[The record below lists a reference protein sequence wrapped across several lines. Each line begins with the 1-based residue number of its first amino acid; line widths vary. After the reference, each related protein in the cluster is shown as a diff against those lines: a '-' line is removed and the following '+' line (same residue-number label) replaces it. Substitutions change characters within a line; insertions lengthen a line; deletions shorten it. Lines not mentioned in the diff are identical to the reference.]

1 VLRPLEEI
9 RYFSCTFPGADAPP
23 PPAPAVRKL
32 RTPDKQDSPGKGPS
46 NSPTKATWA
55 HRKAGA
61 SPTASPIS
69 NPPKPAAKAP
79 QLASSSDD
87 SLGPSGY
94 ASQPRNTDERNRSTQ
109 QSGSASPGISRGDR
123 SVHSSPA
130 IAQAPKSSSPSQLLN
145 TRERLALKGVLLGP
159 TDWTAPRDKA
169 SGRAGAETRSRKALF
184 GTETRAEDLL
194 EYAHNLAAGPSP
206 GGPKKH
212 SSEKP
217 VISLMNG
224 EEASTN
230 VKRAAIM
237 DSQSAIFS
245 SPAKPHDWK
254 AQQPLAQENT
264 AAAAAQSKSRPAAKA
279 EAPAN
284 GQDVP
289 AVTPPMVLRPQ
300 LEKPQ
305 AASQQK
311 VEKAPT
317 SQVLRPPPSSHV
329 SGARQP
335 PLEAP
340 IPRRPVSAR
349 TTVSGASSAASE
361 SVQADNPFRIGLS
374 SSQSSVQRSPG
385 GVGMTVDQP
394 QHHRG
399 GSGGQ
404 VSKPAS
410 DFVNFGTP
418 ASRRTTSHE
427 VACVDPMFA
436 EQK

>member
-1 VLRPLEEI
+1 V
-9 RYFSCTFPGADAPP
+9 
-23 PPAPAVRKL
+23 
-32 RTPDKQDSPGKGPS
+32 
-46 NSPTKATWA
+46 
-55 HRKAGA
+55 
-61 SPTASPIS
+61 
-69 NPPKPAAKAP
+69 
-79 QLASSSDD
+79 ASSSDD

-94 ASQPRNTDERNRSTQ
+94 ASQPRNTDERTRLTQ
-109 QSGSASPGISRGDR
+109 HSGSDSPGISRGDR
-123 SVHSSPA
+123 SEHSSPA
-130 IAQAPKSSSPSQLLN
+130 SAQAPKSSSPSQLLN

-159 TDWTAPRDKA
+159 ADWTAPRDNA
-169 SGRAGAETRSRKALF
+169 SGRAGAQTRSRKALF

-194 EYAHNLAAGPSP
+194 EHARNLAAGPSP
-206 GGPKKH
+206 GGPIKH

-217 VISLMNG
+217 VITSANG

-245 SPAKPHDWK
+245 SPAKPHGWK
-254 AQQPLAQENT
+254 SQQTLAQENT
-264 AAAAAQSKSRPAAKA
+264 AAAAQSKSRPAAKA
-279 EAPAN
+279 EEPAVA
-284 GQDVP
+284 QDVP
-289 AVTPPMVLRPQ
+289 AVTPLMAVRPQ

-311 VEKAPT
+311 AEKAPT

-374 SSQSSVQRSPG
+374 SSQASVQRSPG

-394 QHHRG
+394 QHPRG

-410 DFVNFGTP
+410 HSVNFGTP
-418 ASRRTTSHE
+418 VSRHGTSERVCQSDVH
-427 VACVDPMFA
+427 
-436 EQK
+436 